1 MKNVTSPEQISPTQP
16 TLRNRPLPW
25 ATLRNRP
32 RPWAR
37 RMVLHMMN
45 HLAYGRLVIRENDR
59 TLAFGADNT
68 PRAVIQVHDPTFFTR
83 VLVDGSIGA
92 AESYVDGLWD
102 TDDLTAVIRIIV
114 VNQPVMEQME
124 NRLARLVRPLL
135 RLGHLRRHN
144 SQKGARQNILA
155 HYDLGN
161 DMYQTFLDPAM
172 MYSAAIFPHE
182 NSTLEEAAIHKLDL
196 ICQQL
201 HLDPGDRVIEIGGG
215 WGGFAIH
222 AATRYG
228 CHVTTTTI
236 SDAQYEETARRIH
249 ALGLQDRITL
259 LKKDY
264 RDLTGEYDKLVSIE
278 MIEAVGH
285 RYLPAFVKT
294 CESLLAPDG
303 MMLIQ
308 AITIKDQL
316 YKTYL
321 KGVDFIQRH
330 IFPGGCLPATHHLLQ
345 VFTDHTGMVVRKLT
359 DFGFDY
365 AQTLKHWRQRFAAS
379 HDTLAQLGY
388 DRRFRRL
395 WEFYLCYCEG
405 GFLERSIS
413 VIHLVATMPGNRTRI

>member
-1 MKNVTSPEQISPTQP
+1 MKSVTSPGQLSPARNAFIAQP
-16 TLRNRPLPW
+16 RT
-25 ATLRNRP
+25 
-32 RPWAR
+32 WAR
-37 RMVLHMMN
+37 RMVLNMMN
-45 HLAYGRLVIRENDR
+45 HLVYGRLIIRENDR
-59 TLAFGADNT
+59 TLAFG
-68 PRAVIQVHDPTFFTR
+68 PGKGPEAVIQVHDQAFFTR
-83 VLVDGSIGA
+83 VMIDGSIGA
-92 AESYVDGLWD
+92 AESYVDGQWD

-114 VNQPVMEQME
+114 ANQPVMAQME

-144 SQKGARQNILA
+144 SKHGAKQNILA

-182 NSTLEEAAIHKLDL
+182 TSTLEEAAIHKLDV

-201 HLDPGDRVIEIGGG
+201 HLGPEDRVVEIGAG

-222 AATRYG
+222 AASRYG

-236 SDAQYEETARRIH
+236 SDAQYDEAKRRIQ

-259 LKKDY
+259 LKTDY
-264 RDLTGEYDKLVSIE
+264 RELTGQYDKLVSIE

-285 RYLPAFVKT
+285 RYLPAFMKT
-294 CESLLAPDG
+294 CESLLKPDG
-303 MMLIQ
+303 IMLIQ

-316 YKTYL
+316 YRSYL
-321 KGVDFIQRH
+321 KSVDFIQRH

-345 VFTDHTGMVVRKLT
+345 VLTDHTGMVVRKLT

-365 AQTLKHWRQRFAAS
+365 AKTLHLWRQRFTAAS
-379 HDTLAQLGY
+379 GTLSRLGY

-413 VIHLVATMPGNRTRI
+413 VIHLVATMPGNRNRI

>member
-1 MKNVTSPEQISPTQP
+1 MKSVTSPGQMSPAYTVF
-16 TLRNRPLPW
+16 TS
-25 ATLRNRP
+25 RP
-32 RPWAR
+32 RAWTR
-37 RMVLHMMN
+37 RMVLKMLN
-45 HLAYGRLVIRENDR
+45 HLAFGRLTIHENDR
-59 TLAFGADNT
+59 TLTFGPGNG
-68 PRAVIQVHDPTFFTR
+68 PEAVIQVLDPVFYTR
-83 VLVDGSIGA
+83 VMVDGSIGA
-92 AESYVDGLWD
+92 AESYVEGQWD

-114 VNQPVMEQME
+114 LNQPVMNRMD
-124 NRLARLVRPLL
+124 NRLAKMVKPLL
-135 RLGHLRRHN
+135 RLAHWRRHN
-144 SQKGARQNILA
+144 SKKGARQNILA

-182 NSTLEEAAIHKLDL
+182 TSTLEEAAVHKLDV
-196 ICQQL
+196 ICRQL
-201 HLDPGDRVIEIGGG
+201 NLGPEDRVIEIGGG

-222 AATRYG
+222 AASRYG

-236 SDAQYEETARRIH
+236 SNAQYDEAQRRIR
-249 ALGLQDRITL
+249 AAGLQDRITL
-259 LKKDY
+259 LKTDY
-264 RDLTGEYDKLVSIE
+264 RDLSGQYDKLVSIE

-285 RYLPAFVKT
+285 RYMPAFMRT

-303 MMLIQ
+303 IMLIQ

-316 YKTYL
+316 YQSYL
-321 KGVDFIQRH
+321 RGVDFIQRH

-345 VFTDHTGMVVRKLT
+345 VLTDHTDMVVRKLT

-365 AQTLKHWRQRFAAS
+365 AKTLNHWRQRFDAS
-379 HDTLAQLGY
+379 RDTLSRLGY

-413 VIHLVATMPGNRTRI
+413 VIQLVATMPDNRTRI

>member
-1 MKNVTSPEQISPTQP
+1 MKSVTSPGQMSPARTVF
-16 TLRNRPLPW
+16 T
-25 ATLRNRP
+25 ARP
-32 RPWAR
+32 RNWTR
-37 RMVLHMMN
+37 RMVLNMMN
-45 HLAYGRLVIRENDR
+45 HLAYGRLIIRENDR
-59 TLAFGADNT
+59 TLAFG
-68 PRAVIQVHDPTFFTR
+68 PGKSPEAVIQVHDPAFFTR
-83 VLVDGSIGA
+83 VAVDGSIGA
-92 AESYVDGLWD
+92 AESYVDGQWD

-114 VNQPVMEQME
+114 KNQPVMEQME
-124 NRLARLVRPLL
+124 NRLARLVRPLF

-144 SQKGARQNILA
+144 SKHGAKQNILA

-182 NSTLEEAAIHKLDL
+182 TSTLEEAAVHKLDV

-201 HLDPGDRVIEIGGG
+201 HLVPEDRVVEIGTG

-222 AATRYG
+222 AASRYG

-236 SDAQYEETARRIH
+236 SDAQYDEAQRRIN
-249 ALGLQDRITL
+249 ALGLQNRITL
-259 LKKDY
+259 LKTDY
-264 RDLTGEYDKLVSIE
+264 RELSGQYDKLVSIE

-285 RYLPAFVKT
+285 RYLPVFMKT
-294 CESLLAPDG
+294 CESLLKPDG
-303 MMLIQ
+303 IMLIQ
-308 AITIKDQL
+308 AITIQDQL
-316 YKTYL
+316 YHSYL
-321 KGVDFIQRH
+321 KSVDFIQRH
-330 IFPGGCLPATHHLLQ
+330 IFPGGCLPANHHLLR
-345 VFTDHTGMVVRKLT
+345 VLTDHTGMGVRKLT

-365 AQTLKHWRQRFAAS
+365 ARTLNDWRQRFTSAS
-379 HDTLAQLGY
+379 GTLSRLGY

>member
-1 MKNVTSPEQISPTQP
+1 MKSVTSPGPLSPARTVF
-16 TLRNRPLPW
+16 TD
-25 ATLRNRP
+25 RP
-32 RPWAR
+32 RAWAR
-37 RMVLHMMN
+37 RMVLDMMN

-59 TLAFGADNT
+59 TLAFG
-68 PRAVIQVHDPTFFTR
+68 PGSGPEAVIQVHDPAFFTR
-83 VLVDGSIGA
+83 VMVDGSIGA
-92 AESYVDGLWD
+92 AESYVDGQWD

-114 VNQPVMEQME
+114 ANQPVMEQME

-135 RLGHLRRHN
+135 RLGHWRRHN
-144 SQKGARQNILA
+144 SKHGARQNILA

-172 MYSAAIFPHE
+172 MYSAAIYPRE
-182 NSTLEEAAIHKLDL
+182 DSTLEEAAVHKLEV
-196 ICQQL
+196 ICRQL
-201 HLDPGDRVIEIGGG
+201 HLGPEDRVVEIGAG

-222 AATRYG
+222 AASRYG
-228 CHVTTTTI
+228 CHVTATTI
-236 SDAQYEETARRIH
+236 SDAQYDEAARRIR

-259 LKKDY
+259 LKTDY
-264 RDLTGEYDKLVSIE
+264 RDLTGRYDKLVSIE

-285 RYLPAFVKT
+285 SYLPAFMKT
-294 CESLLAPDG
+294 CESLLKPEG
-303 MMLIQ
+303 IMLIQ

-316 YKTYL
+316 YHSYL
-321 KGVDFIQRH
+321 KSVDFIQRH
-330 IFPGGCLPATHHLLQ
+330 IFPGGCLPATHHLLH
-345 VFTDHTGMVVRKLT
+345 VLTDHTGMVVRKLN

-365 AQTLKHWRQRFAAS
+365 ARTLSDWRQRFTSAAA
-379 HDTLAQLGY
+379 TLSRLGY

>member
-1 MKNVTSPEQISPTQP
+1 
-16 TLRNRPLPW
+16 
-25 ATLRNRP
+25 
-32 RPWAR
+32 
-37 RMVLHMMN
+37 MVLNMMN
-45 HLAYGRLVIRENDR
+45 HLAYGRLIIRENDR
-59 TLAFGADNT
+59 TLAFGPGNS
-68 PRAVIQVHDPTFFTR
+68 PEAVIQVHDPAFYTR
-83 VLVDGSIGA
+83 VAVDGSIGA
-92 AESYVDGLWD
+92 AESYVDGQWD

-114 VNQPVMEQME
+114 KNQPVMEQME
-124 NRLARLVRPLL
+124 NRLARLVRPLF
-135 RLGHLRRHN
+135 RLGHVRRHN
-144 SQKGARQNILA
+144 SKHGAKKNILA

-182 NSTLEEAAIHKLDL
+182 TSTLEEAAVHKLDV

-201 HLDPGDRVIEIGGG
+201 HLGPEDRVVEIGAG

-222 AATRYG
+222 AASCYG

-236 SDAQYEETARRIH
+236 SDAQYDEAQRRIN

-259 LKKDY
+259 LKTDY
-264 RDLTGEYDKLVSIE
+264 RELSGQYDKLVSIE

-285 RYLPAFVKT
+285 RYLPVFMKT
-294 CESLLAPDG
+294 CESLLKPDG

-308 AITIKDQL
+308 AITIQDQL
-316 YKTYL
+316 YQSYL
-321 KGVDFIQRH
+321 KSVDFIQRH
-330 IFPGGCLPATHHLLQ
+330 IFPGGCLPATHHLLR
-345 VFTDHTGMVVRKLT
+345 VLTDHTGMVVRKLT

-365 AQTLKHWRQRFAAS
+365 ARTLSDWRQRFTSAS
-379 HDTLAQLGY
+379 GTLSRLGY